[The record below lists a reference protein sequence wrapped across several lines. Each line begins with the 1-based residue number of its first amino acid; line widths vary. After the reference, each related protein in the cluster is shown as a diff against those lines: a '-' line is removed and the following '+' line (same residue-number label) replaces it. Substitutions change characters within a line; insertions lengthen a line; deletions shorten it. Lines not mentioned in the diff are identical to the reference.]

1 MAKPTS
7 VTVSTGPVGS
17 IPRPIQRVV
26 ARGIRGLYAKWSNCG
41 KMAGPVCVMLLT
53 LALHGCARP
62 SVHETVTL
70 TLLAEWSNKT
80 FSEPRHHVLPQFT
93 HQTANQSI
101 LLPPPPSPLQ

>member
-41 KMAGPVCVMLLT
+41 KMAGLFALCCLLWFCT
-53 LALHGCARP
+53 VVLGHLFMNRLH
-62 SVHETVTL
+62 
-70 TLLAEWSNKT
+70 
-80 FSEPRHHVLPQFT
+80 
-93 HQTANQSI
+93 
-101 LLPPPPSPLQ
+101 